1 MDVNDWYTV
10 EFDSESVRLS
20 ASPPDGQPWTQEL
33 RWADVERVCF
43 KAEDFTVSDGIYI
56 FTNQRPESYAIPI
69 QAHGGQ
75 ELWDEIIRRGLFN
88 AALAIEAAT
97 SAGGMFCW
105 PPAE

>member
-10 EFDSESVRLS
+10 EFDSVGVRLS

-69 QAHGGQ
+69 QARGGQ
-75 ELWDEIIRRGLFN
+75 ELWDSVRR
-88 AALAIEAAT
+88 
-97 SAGGMFCW
+97 W
-105 PPAE
+105 R